1 GAMGLPQF
9 MPSSFRA
16 YAVDFDGDG
25 HINIWSDPT
34 DAIGSVASYFKQ
46 HGWVTGEP
54 VVSVAEINDESAE
67 SAVTRGVDPTMSLG
81 ELRARG
87 WRTHDALRDDQKVTA
102 MRFVG
107 DKGIEYW
114 VGLPN
119 FYVIT
124 RYNRSAMYAMAVYQL
139 AGEIA
144 RARGAH

>member
-1 GAMGLPQF
+1 
-9 MPSSFRA
+9 
-16 YAVDFDGDG
+16 
-25 HINIWSDPT
+25 
-34 DAIGSVASYFKQ
+34 
-46 HGWVTGEP
+46 
-54 VVSVAEINDESAE
+54 
-67 SAVTRGVDPTMSLG
+67 MSCVPAAG
-81 ELRARG
+81 I
-87 WRTHDALRDDQKVTA
+87 THDALRDDQKVTA